1 MVRVS
6 KEVMPQNQSVEAEEV
21 GGDGSLKHKH
31 PTLDPTK
38 PFTAVSRTQVGK
50 QGEVVHLQI
59 RGYDRGQYDGW
70 WVTEYTRHGSRTIH
84 CLPSSHLNAL
94 SGPLPTPEKARA
106 LANFPILQRWVGVQ
120 YHPEAGVILK
130 GEGRHVARPFA
141 ARRRSSPTTVRWPS
155 PGAMTLRLGCTRSRH
170 ASTVQTQRWKLAHH
184 HDITKTFPKEAEQQL
199 LQAVFVDKTR
209 ALDIDMTASTP
220 LPVSAALNEAGAG
233 LRTSIHARTQHLVSS
248 RLISLCAVSSSG
260 SAVTN

>member
-1 MVRVS
+1 MAALVSGLPRYVPQRFPLNVEYRALHPMVRVS

-38 PFTAVSRTQVGK
+38 PFTAVSRTQVGR
-50 QGEVVHLQI
+50 QGEVVRLQI

-120 YHPEAGVILK
+120 YHPEAGAK
-130 GEGRHVARPFA
+130 SYMG
-141 ARRRSSPTTVRWPS
+141 
-155 PGAMTLRLGCTRSRH
+155 
-170 ASTVQTQRWKLAHH
+170 
-184 HDITKTFPKEAEQQL
+184 
-199 LQAVFVDKTR
+199 
-209 ALDIDMTASTP
+209 
-220 LPVSAALNEAGAG
+220 
-233 LRTSIHARTQHLVSS
+233 
-248 RLISLCAVSSSG
+248 
-260 SAVTN
+260 